1 MAFQPTLFRGNPL
14 RLIPAATINAQVGTT
29 YTYAEADAGQIV
41 THSNAGA
48 ITATIPANSTTAY
61 PIGCYIIAIQIGAGQ
76 LTIAGAGGVTI
87 TSASGNFTVSAQ
99 YGVAVLR
106 KTGTDTWRLSGDVTP
121 TSNVIARTTGG
132 TISGTVSKTDAWSF
146 TVPAGKLSTNKCLA
160 VELLAEFSSVS
171 TTHVLTVEVS
181 YGGTV
186 LWSDATTAQT
196 AVSPA
201 NHPVYFRLLLAANN
215 STSAQVLSGLVSMGT
230 AAATT
235 TGEGDLAAIFA
246 NATGFNTPVRGTAT
260 ADSTANQTFKISIT
274 LAATTNT
281 SFITT
286 YGIAYLEGEGQKGD
300 TGSVGPTGTGAGS
313 LPENPLGGRSST
325 SDTPLSTD
333 SGCET
338 TLSNA
343 SAITCTIPSSSYLTA
358 GQIAFYRQI
367 GAGAVTF
374 VAGGGVTLDGTS
386 LVTRGQFSVVAVRCI
401 STTHFVLVG
410 DTA

>member
-1 MAFQPTLFRGNPL
+1 MAFLPRIFRGNPIKS
-14 RLIPAATINAQVGTT
+14 IPAADVNAQVGTT
-29 YTYAEADAGQIV
+29 YTYAESDAGQVV

-48 ITATIPANSTTAY
+48 IAATVPPNSSVAY
-61 PIGCYIIAIQIGAGQ
+61 PIGCYIVAIQIGAGAI
-76 LTIAGAGGVTI
+76 TFTPGAGVTLNSS
-87 TSASGNFTVSAQ
+87 TGNLTTPAANSIV
-99 YGVAVLR
+99 VLR
-106 KTGTDTWRLSGDVTP
+106 KTGTNTWQLSGDLTL
-121 TSNVIARTTGG
+121 TSNVVARTTGG
-132 TISGTVSKTDAWSF
+132 TVSGTVSKTDAWSF
-146 TVPAGKLSTNKCLA
+146 TVPGNKLGSNKSLI
-160 VELLAEFSSVS
+160 VELLAEFFSGT
-171 TTHVLTVEVS
+171 TTHTLTIEVS

-186 LWSDATTAQT
+186 LWSDVSTLQT
-196 AVSPA
+196 AVA
-201 NHPVYFRLLLAANN
+201 TNHPVWLRLVLAANN
-215 STSAQVLSGLVSMGT
+215 STSAQVLGGLVSMGS

-235 TGEGDLAAIFA
+235 TGEGDLATVIAS
-246 NATGFNTPVRGTAT
+246 ATGFNTPIRGTA
-260 ADSTANQTFKISIT
+260 AKDSTADQTYKISIT
-274 LAATTNT
+274 LSATTNT

-286 YGIAYLEGEGQKGD
+286 YGIAYLQGEGQKGD
-300 TGSVGPTGTGAGS
+300 TGAVGPTGTGAGS
-313 LPENPLGGRSST
+313 LPENPLGGRTST

-333 SGCET
+333 SGVET

-386 LVTRGQFSVVAVRCI
+386 LVTRAQFSVVAVRCI